1 MDTGGE
7 KMKEK
12 TRCVFNVNFTPKIVH
27 DIGQVMSKLDL
38 GITGCTM
45 PIDEQVSFLTTT
57 KVTTKY
63 ITAIIE
69 KLQEAYESTGNV
81 VHSVDFI
88 KASTFKERK

>member
-1 MDTGGE
+1 
-7 KMKEK
+7 MKEK

-27 DIGQVMSKLDL
+27 EIGQVMSKLDL
-38 GITGCTM
+38 GIIGVTM

-57 KVTTKY
+57 KVTKKY
-63 ITAIIE
+63 TAAIVE

-88 KASTFKERK
+88 KAIPLLKVGEK